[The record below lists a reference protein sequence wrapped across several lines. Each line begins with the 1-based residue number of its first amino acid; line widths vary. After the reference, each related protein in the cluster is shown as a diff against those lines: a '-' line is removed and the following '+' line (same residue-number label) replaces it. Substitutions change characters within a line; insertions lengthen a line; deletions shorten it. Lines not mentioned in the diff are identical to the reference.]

1 MSPRAHKLL
10 QHWITQQ
17 RGAPGKTPVL
27 NELLVASS
35 ALLLGSLFEGYYSWT
50 LSWLIYKESRSKQ
63 QATDEAIKNQLA
75 LKILM
80 RALDITETV
89 INRNT
94 DGKVGKEEI
103 QEYFCQTDGTVAW
116 NVVIEGLVPLIVDY
130 VYNNKKPGQAE
141 HDLFAGIT
149 LLMGAFAVDYA
160 AVYINKGTK
169 EIVCP

>member
-1 MSPRAHKLL
+1 MPTRAHKLL

-17 RGAPGKTPVL
+17 GPEKTPFL
-27 NELLVASS
+27 NEFWVASS
-35 ALLLGSLFEGYYSWT
+35 SLLIGSFFEGYYSWT
-50 LSWLIYKESRSKQ
+50 WSWLIFNASPSKQ
-63 QATDEAIKNQLA
+63 QATDKAITNQLS
-75 LKILM
+75 LKVLM
-80 RALDITETV
+80 RGLDIVETF

-94 DGKVGKEEI
+94 NGEVGKDEI

-130 VYNNKKPGQAE
+130 VYNSKKPGQAE

-149 LLMGAFAVDYA
+149 LLGGAFIVDYA
-160 AVYINKGTK
+160 AVYINKGTN